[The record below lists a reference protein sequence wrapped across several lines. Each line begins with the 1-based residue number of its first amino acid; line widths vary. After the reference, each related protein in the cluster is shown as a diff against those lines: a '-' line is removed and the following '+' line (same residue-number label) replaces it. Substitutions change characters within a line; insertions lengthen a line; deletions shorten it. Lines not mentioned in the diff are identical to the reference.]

1 MKDHRRALLQ
11 NVLHSKALTE
21 SQADSEIRRETEELM
36 AAKKR
41 RKEEEKKMEESK
53 KTLLEKHNEMVRE
66 IGNFLLCF

>member
-1 MKDHRRALLQ
+1 M
-11 NVLHSKALTE
+11 TE

-36 AAKKR
+36 AAKKK

-66 IGNFLLCF
+66 IGIFKFFINFHILNFNQFV